1 MLAASCNSFTDH
13 KFADFTQAM
22 TRDKL
27 DAVALIFHLDFNGN
41 KYIAQYT
48 ANWFS

>member
-1 MLAASCNSFTDH
+1 MNNVT
-13 KFADFTQAM
+13 
-22 TRDKL
+22 
-27 DAVALIFHLDFNGN
+27 DFNGN